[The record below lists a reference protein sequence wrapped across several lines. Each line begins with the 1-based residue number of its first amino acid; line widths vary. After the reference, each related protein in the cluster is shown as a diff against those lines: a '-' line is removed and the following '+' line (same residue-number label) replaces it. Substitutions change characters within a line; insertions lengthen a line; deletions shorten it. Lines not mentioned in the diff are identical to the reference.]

1 MGPKTSA
8 ELKNE
13 QVREKIKIEIEDIY
27 CMFD

>member
-1 MGPKTSA
+1 MGQKSMA

-13 QVREKIKIEIEDIY
+13 SVRQKIKIEIEDIY